1 MSYSRFL
8 EADVYVFMHTGGY
21 LYCCACWLDER
32 LEQTGFCAFK
42 TQDMVDH
49 LKVHEEA
56 GHRIPSDIYDNFWK
70 DDAENFPVRPA

>member
-8 EADVYVFMHTGGY
+8 EADVYVFMTPNNY

-32 LEQTGFCAFK
+32 MEQSGFCAFK

-56 GHRIPSDIYDNFWK
+56 GHRVPSDIYDKLWK
-70 DDAENFPVRPA
+70 DDLENFPVRNS